1 MFCQHCPRRDC
12 QHCFASTME
21 WKKTLSF
28 TDRLRTIQS
37 LTTAYQ
43 QASCSAAFAEA
54 QSQAR
59 KLEGEAYEQAGSKE
73 EYDQICQQALDAAE
87 VTVSKTSESDLD
99 DDKNVAN
106 QGSGEKIGRYQ
117 NCTHIFD
124 GLHSTIY
131 KSKSESG
138 ALVALKITTPHLL
151 EPPHDAHREAQL
163 LREAASEHIIPL
175 LDTFKLDG
183 GRFGLVFPYK
193 KHDLETLL
201 RRDVLTAAQ
210 TKSILRD
217 MFSAIASIH
226 SLGIIHRDIKPS
238 NILLDSPS
246 GPAYLADFGI
256 AWREGS
262 IEAEPADKKITDIG
276 TTCYRPPEVLFG
288 HKGYNTALDLWAAG
302 CVVAEAIAVGHKQL
316 FDAGPVGSDLSLI
329 QSIFTTLGT
338 PDEQTW
344 PESEKLPDWGK
355 IEFYKYPAKPWDEI
369 LPGSSSNGRDL
380 VSKLVSYESGQR
392 LSAAEALQHPYFSS
406 SKKSTTAV

>member
-1 MFCQHCPRRDC
+1 
-12 QHCFASTME
+12 
-21 WKKTLSF
+21 
-28 TDRLRTIQS
+28 
-37 LTTAYQ
+37 
-43 QASCSAAFAEA
+43 
-54 QSQAR
+54 
-59 KLEGEAYEQAGSKE
+59 
-73 EYDQICQQALDAAE
+73 
-87 VTVSKTSESDLD
+87 VSKTSESDLD

-344 PESEKLPDWGK
+344 P
-355 IEFYKYPAKPWDEI
+355 
-369 LPGSSSNGRDL
+369 
-380 VSKLVSYESGQR
+380 VSQF
-392 LSAAEALQHPYFSS
+392 Q
-406 SKKSTTAV
+406 